1 MRRAAIAGFVIVA
14 AVGATSLVAYPA
26 SVSPEKAERLAKRFV
41 LEKMRLADGGILTNG
56 KVRRLLLF
64 PMFDPADLAAS
75 GVLSETAGL
84 AMQYAVLA
92 DDQAL
97 FESQFEYVKRK
108 LTGPYGLFYWKVSQD
123 AEMAAAS
130 SASIDDLRIVGA
142 CLTAAEKWKRPAYA
156 AFATDIAD
164 NLAKYAVVGGA
175 LRDFLNW
182 RDYGDPVKADTL
194 QLSYIESSVLQAL
207 AKRDASWQP
216 VLQRTGELLLRG
228 QRPSGLF
235 FEQYNF
241 TAGRYEGE
249 RQNMINQLYCA
260 LFALELEKSGRP
272 FAVWLRKRFAADG
285 ALYAQYDSAAGE
297 PTETFEST
305 SVYALASRYAY
316 LAGDEA
322 LGDELIKK
330 LLGFQNLNPFSSMYG
345 AFADDEV
352 YSFDNFEALIA
363 LRVHNERR
371 KS

>member
-1 MRRAAIAGFVIVA
+1 
-14 AVGATSLVAYPA
+14 
-26 SVSPEKAERLAKRFV
+26 
-41 LEKMRLADGGILTNG
+41 
-56 KVRRLLLF
+56 
-64 PMFDPADLAAS
+64 
-75 GVLSETAGL
+75 
-84 AMQYAVLA
+84 
-92 DDQAL
+92 
-97 FESQFEYVKRK
+97 
-108 LTGPYGLFYWKVSQD
+108 
-123 AEMAAAS
+123 
-130 SASIDDLRIVGA
+130 
-142 CLTAAEKWKRPAYA
+142 
-156 AFATDIAD
+156 
-164 NLAKYAVVGGA
+164 
-175 LRDFLNW
+175 
-182 RDYGDPVKADTL
+182 
-194 QLSYIESSVLQAL
+194 
-207 AKRDASWQP
+207 
-216 VLQRTGELLLRG
+216 
-228 QRPSGLF
+228 
-235 FEQYNF
+235 
-241 TAGRYEGE
+241 
-249 RQNMINQLYCA
+249 MINQLYCA